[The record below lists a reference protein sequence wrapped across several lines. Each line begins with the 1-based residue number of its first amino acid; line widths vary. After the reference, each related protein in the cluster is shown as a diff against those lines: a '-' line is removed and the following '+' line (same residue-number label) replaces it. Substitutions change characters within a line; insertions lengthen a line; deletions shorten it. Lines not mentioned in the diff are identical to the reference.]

1 MPRPFGLLA
10 TTSPWLPRRNEGA
23 HADARPIPM
32 LWRVFAANAAV
43 FAIAFAAL
51 ALSPVTISSPI
62 RLVELVILLVGLA
75 VMLLVDLLLLRQVL
89 APIHRL
95 VQDDGRDR
103 SSASWSAGG
112 GVRPGQQ

>member
-1 MPRPFGLLA
+1 MLPAHPGTSRRPVA
-10 TTSPWLPRRNEGA
+10 TFSAGPTAASG
-23 HADARPIPM
+23 HAAPVPM

-43 FAIAFAAL
+43 FAIAFAVL

-95 VQDDGRDR
+95 VRTMEGSIACIRV
-103 SSASWSAGG
+103 S
-112 GVRPGQQ
+112 GQ